1 MEKIW
6 AKKTTEIQLIY
17 LTQNTLMDVV
27 HLSTHIMVSEGGL
40 QIYSAIRQKEQ
51 GHNKIKKLK
60 RNQNKMKVK
69 HLITMLL

>member
-27 HLSTHIMVSEGGL
+27 HLSTHIMVSEGGF

-51 GHNKIKKLK
+51 GHNKIKKIK
-60 RNQNKMKVK
+60 EKPK
-69 HLITMLL
+69 